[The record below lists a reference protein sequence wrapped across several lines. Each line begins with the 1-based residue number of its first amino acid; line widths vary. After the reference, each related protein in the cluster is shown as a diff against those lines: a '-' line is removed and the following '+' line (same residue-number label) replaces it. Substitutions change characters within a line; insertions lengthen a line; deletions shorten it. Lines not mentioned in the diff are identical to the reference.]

1 MNETHPVSWQKTSLV
16 LLFLVTLATTI
27 VSLIGETFK
36 THLIWYLRFAD
47 LMDLVAIPLLYI
59 AGLALFYDLFLR
71 ANAAP
76 GLRRTFIIL
85 AFLLFFGLGMR
96 VASNSVN
103 AFSTEIRN
111 YTFILPKDTYALI
124 YFFDETLAHIIIYS
138 VRYGLYA
145 CLLLLEV
152 RYLATQVAARPQW
165 LGILIGFLFG
175 LWEAIVFVEGQKVW
189 LAPILILG
197 LGAVWVGLWKC
208 SGSPLATFMKSG
220 PVTSFVAVLLPT
232 LALGLIAYALVTG
245 GFIEPSKM
253 GG

>member
-1 MNETHPVSWQKTSLV
+1 MNETHPISWQKTSLV
-16 LLFLVTLATTI
+16 LLFLITLAITI
-27 VSLIGETFK
+27 VSLIGEAFK
-36 THLIWYLRFAD
+36 THLIWYIRFAD
-47 LMDLVAIPLLYI
+47 LMDLVAIPLLYL

-76 GLRRTFIIL
+76 GLRRAFIIL

-111 YTFILPKDTYALI
+111 YSAILPKDTYALI
-124 YFFDETLAHIIIYS
+124 YFFDETLAHIIIYT

-145 CLLLLEV
+145 CLLLLEA
-152 RYLATQVAARPQW
+152 RYLAAQVSTHPQW

-175 LWEAIVFVEGQKVW
+175 LWEVIVFIEGQKVW
-189 LAPILILG
+189 LAPFLIFG
-197 LGAVWVGLWKC
+197 LGAVWVGLWKR
-208 SGSPLATFMKSG
+208 SGSSFSRFMKTG
-220 PVTSFVAVLLPT
+220 PVTAFVGVLLPT
-232 LALGLIAYALVTG
+232 LLVGLIAYALVTG

-253 GG
+253 GY